1 LLSSFVLAG
10 SKNVHL
16 MARTRAD
23 IDFYAD
29 GRFQVARTV
38 AKTVFDTLES
48 LGEEKKRA
56 ALEYLSSTH
65 RTACFELID
74 PNDLHVEMIDL
85 KKPELRFIGN

>member
-1 LLSSFVLAG
+1 MFLLTFPLFYLLFFLLFYVVVVAG

-48 LGEEKKRA
+48 LGE
-56 ALEYLSSTH
+56 LLSL
-65 RTACFELID
+65 F
-74 PNDLHVEMIDL
+74 
-85 KKPELRFIGN
+85 